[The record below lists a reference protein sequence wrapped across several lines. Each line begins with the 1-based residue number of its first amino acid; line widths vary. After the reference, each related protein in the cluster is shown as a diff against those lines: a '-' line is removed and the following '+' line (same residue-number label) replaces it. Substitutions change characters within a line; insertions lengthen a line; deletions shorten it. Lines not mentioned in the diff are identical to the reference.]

1 MPTALVTGANRGIGK
16 ETARQLARR
25 GYFVWLGARSEA
37 EGRAAE
43 TEMRGEGLDVGWL
56 SLDVADAASV
66 AAAAARVA
74 AETPALDALVNN
86 AAISRERAEGAQQP
100 YAPSQMPMANLR
112 ETFDV
117 NFFGAVAVT
126 QAFLPALRAAP
137 AGRIVN
143 VSSGLGSFAVNTDA
157 AEAALNRSLNILGY
171 KTSKAALNMATV
183 LFARELE
190 GTPIK
195 VNAASPST
203 PKPGP
208 VATDLSGR
216 GRAETLRRQGY
227 GTPAEGA
234 ATVVYLATLPE
245 DGPTGVFYD
254 LNREGRL
261 FPW

>member
-16 ETARQLARR
+16 ETARQLAER
-25 GYFVWLGARSEA
+25 GYFVWLGARDEA
-37 EGRAAE
+37 QGRAAE
-43 TEMRGEGLDVGWL
+43 TELRGEGLNVRWL
-56 SLDVADAASV
+56 ALDVADDGSV

-74 AETPALDALVNN
+74 DETPALDALVNN
-86 AAISRERAEGAQQP
+86 AAISRERAEGAAAP
-100 YAPSQMPMANLR
+100 FAPSQMPMANLR

-126 QAFLPALRAAP
+126 QAFLPRLRAAP

-143 VSSGLGSFAVNTDA
+143 VSSGLGSFGFNTDDA
-157 AEAALNRSLNILGY
+157 DDLNRSLNILGY

-195 VNAASPST
+195 VNAASPSSPT
-203 PKPGP
+203 PGP
-208 VATDLSGR
+208 VATDLSGP
-216 GRAETLRRQGY
+216 GRAETLRKQGF

-234 ATVVYLATLPE
+234 ETVVYLATLPQ

-254 LNREGRL
+254 LNYEGRL

>member
-1 MPTALVTGANRGIGK
+1 M
-16 ETARQLARR
+16 
-25 GYFVWLGARSEA
+25 WLGARSEA
-37 EGRAAE
+37 QGRAAE
-43 TEMRGEGLDVGWL
+43 AEMRGEGLDVAWL
-56 SLDVADAASV
+56 ALDVADDASV
-66 AAAAARVA
+66 ACAAARVA
-74 AETPALDALVNN
+74 EKSPALDALVNN
-86 AAISRERAEGAQQP
+86 AAISRERADDAAAP

-126 QAFLPALRAAP
+126 QALLPALRAAP

-143 VSSGLGSFAVNTDA
+143 VSSGLGSFAFNTDGTH
-157 AEAALNRSLNILGY
+157 ELNRSLNILGY

-195 VNAASPST
+195 VNAASPSSPT
-203 PKPGP
+203 PGP
-208 VATDLSGR
+208 VATDLSGA
-216 GRAETLRRQGY
+216 GRAEVLRKQGF

-234 ATVVYLATLPE
+234 ETVVYLATLPD

-254 LNREGRL
+254 LNYEGRV

>member
-16 ETARQLARR
+16 ETARQLAER

-37 EGRAAE
+37 QGRAAE
-43 TEMRGEGLDVGWL
+43 TEMHAAGLEVAWL
-56 SLDVADAASV
+56 PLDVADAASV
-66 AAAAARVA
+66 AAAASRVA
-74 AETPALDALVNN
+74 AATPMLDALVNN
-86 AAISRERAEGAQQP
+86 AAISRERAEGAAQP

-143 VSSGLGSFAVNTDA
+143 VSSGLGSFGFNTDGSD
-157 AEAALNRSLNILGY
+157 ELNRSLNILGY

-190 GTPIK
+190 GTAIK
-195 VNAASPST
+195 VNAASPSSPT
-203 PKPGP
+203 PGP
-208 VATDLSGR
+208 VATDLSGP
-216 GRAETLRRQGY
+216 GRAEVLRKQGF

-234 ATVVYLATLPE
+234 ETVVYLATLPE

-254 LNREGRL
+254 VNYDGRL

>member
-16 ETARQLARR
+16 ETARQLAQR

-37 EGRAAE
+37 QGRAAE
-43 TEMRGEGLDVGWL
+43 AELRGEGLQVAWL
-56 SLDVADAASV
+56 ALDVADGASV

-74 AETPALDALVNN
+74 AQTPALDALVNN
-86 AAISRERAEGAQQP
+86 AAISRERADGAAAP

-143 VSSGLGSFAVNTDA
+143 VSSGLGSFAFNTDGTDD
-157 AEAALNRSLNILGY
+157 LNRSLNILGY

-195 VNAASPST
+195 VNAASPSSPT
-203 PKPGP
+203 PGP
-208 VATDLSGR
+208 VATDLSGA
-216 GRAETLRRQGY
+216 GRAEVLRRQGF

-234 ATVVYLATLPE
+234 ETVVYLATLPE

-254 LNREGRL
+254 LNYEGRV

>member
-16 ETARQLARR
+16 ETARQLAQR

-37 EGRAAE
+37 QGRAAE
-43 TEMRGEGLDVGWL
+43 AELRSEGLDVAWL
-56 SLDVADAASV
+56 ALDVADDASV
-66 AAAAARVA
+66 AGAAARVA

-86 AAISRERAEGAQQP
+86 AAISRERAEGAATP
-100 YAPSQMPMANLR
+100 YAPSQLPMANLR
-112 ETFDV
+112 ETFAV

-143 VSSGLGSFAVNTDA
+143 VSSGLGSFASNTDGA
-157 AEAALNRSLNILGY
+157 HAVNRSLNILGY
-171 KTSKAALNMATV
+171 KTSKAALNMATL

-195 VNAASPST
+195 VNAASPSSPT
-203 PKPGP
+203 PGP
-208 VATDLSGR
+208 VATDLSGA
-216 GRAETLRRQGY
+216 GRAEVMQRQGY
-227 GTPAEGA
+227 GTAAEGA
-234 ATVVYLATLPE
+234 ETVVYLATLPE

-254 LNREGRL
+254 LNHEGRVL
-261 FPW
+261 PW

>member
-16 ETARQLARR
+16 ETARQLAQR
-25 GYFVWLGARSEA
+25 GYFVWLGARDEA
-37 EGRAAE
+37 QGRAAE
-43 TEMRGEGLDVGWL
+43 AELRGEGLDVTWL
-56 SLDVADAASV
+56 ALDVADEASV
-66 AAAAARVA
+66 AAAAARA
-74 AETPALDALVNN
+74 AGETPALDALVNN
-86 AAISRERAEGAQQP
+86 AAISRERAHGASAP
-100 YAPSQMPMANLR
+100 YPPSQMPMANLR

-143 VSSGLGSFAVNTDA
+143 VSSGLGSFALNTDGA
-157 AEAALNRSLNILGY
+157 DALNRSLTILGY

-190 GTPIK
+190 GTSIK
-195 VNAASPST
+195 VNAASPSSPT
-203 PKPGP
+203 PGP
-208 VATDLSGR
+208 VATDLSGP
-216 GRAETLRRQGY
+216 GRAEVLRRQGF

-234 ATVVYLATLPE
+234 ETVVYLATLPA

-254 LNREGRL
+254 INHEGRL